1 MNITRTFCFIVLIL
15 CFLLSNASD
24 KLIVTVA
31 ADGSGDFTSIQ
42 AAIDATKAFPD
53 ERMTILVK
61 NGIYTEKVKVHNCND
76 KLTIRG
82 EDALKTIIRF
92 DDYFDKINRGR
103 NSTFHTATFL
113 VQGNGFVAENL
124 SFENTAGPVGQAIA
138 LAVEADRC
146 IFRNCRI
153 IGNQDALY
161 AAGENCRQYYQ
172 NCYIEGTTDYIFGQA
187 IALFENCTIHSKSN
201 SFITAAST
209 PKGADF
215 GFVFLNCKLTANEE
229 TSSVYLGRPWRS
241 YAKTAFISCYLG
253 KHIRPEGWHPWTVGS
268 GREKTAY
275 YAEYNNQG
283 EGSKTGKRVDWS
295 HRLSPKQAKKYTAA
309 TILKGQLPFDEAN
322 WFKR

>member
-1 MNITRTFCFIVLIL
+1 MSIKESCILIIL
-15 CFLLSNASD
+15 IISFSLSKASD
-24 KLIVTVA
+24 KLVVIVA

-42 AAIDATKAFPD
+42 SAIDATKAFPD

-82 EDALKTIIRF
+82 EDAMNTIIRF
-92 DDYFDKINRGR
+92 DDHFNKINRGR
-103 NSTFHTATFL
+103 NSTFHTATLL
-113 VQGNGFVAENL
+113 VQGNGFIAENL
-124 SFENTAGPVGQAIA
+124 SIENTAGPVGQAIA

-146 IFRNCRI
+146 VFRNCRI
-153 IGNQDALY
+153 IGDQDALY

-172 NCYIEGTTDYIFGQA
+172 ECYIEGTTDYIFGQA
-187 IALFENCTIHSKSN
+187 TALFENCTIHSKSN

-215 GFVFLNCKLTANEE
+215 GFVFMNCKLTATEE

-241 YAKTAFISCYLG
+241 YAKTVFIACQLG

-283 EGSKTGKRVDWS
+283 EGSSRENRVEWS
-295 HRLSPKQAKKYTAA
+295 HRLSSKEAKKYT
-309 TILKGQLPFDEAN
+309 TVNILKGNRPYDEPN
-322 WFKR
+322 WFR